1 MKKHTFSSLTKKRI
15 IYLLCIC
22 VLTFLGL
29 SSRSVPLLPSQTGD
43 ALWAMTLFCFLR
55 FLFIDKKLG
64 TIAWASLIIAFLDE
78 FSQLIQW
85 PWLVDV
91 RNTWL
96 GHMILGQGFL
106 WQDLVAYILGIGVM
120 YTVCKRLLKD

>member
-1 MKKHTFSSLTKKRI
+1 MKRRI
-15 IYLLCIC
+15 VYFLFIC
-22 VLTFLGL
+22 VLIVFGL
-29 SSRSVPLLPSQTGD
+29 ASRKVAFIPEEMGD

-55 FLFIDKKLG
+55 FLFIDKKLS

-85 PWLVDV
+85 PWLVSV

-106 WQDLVAYILGIGVM
+106 WQDLVAYMVGIEVM
-120 YTVCKRLLKD
+120 YVVCKKLLRD

>member
-1 MKKHTFSSLTKKRI
+1 MGLVQKRI

-43 ALWAMTLFCFLR
+43 ALWAMTLFSFLR
-55 FLFIDKKLG
+55 FLFIDKKLS

-85 PWLVDV
+85 PWLVSV
-91 RNTWL
+91 RSTWL

-106 WQDLVAYILGIGVM
+106 WQDLVAYTVGIEVM
-120 YTVCKRLLKD
+120 YVVCKRLLKD